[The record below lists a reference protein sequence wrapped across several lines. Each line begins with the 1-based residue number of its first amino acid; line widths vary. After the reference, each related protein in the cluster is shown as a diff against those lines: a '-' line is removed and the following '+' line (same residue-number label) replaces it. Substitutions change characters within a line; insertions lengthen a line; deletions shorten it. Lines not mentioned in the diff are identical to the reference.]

1 MVRKTTKAEK
11 SDQFFHSFIT
21 WLIYD
26 RNRPKINIFFSVEE
40 PEEDICNPDDI
51 DSCEF
56 GGMCIVNSEGKPDCQ
71 CEDTCSLRINPVCGS
86 DGESYENECYLQLEV
101 CRRRSA
107 INVLHAGECGKPS
120 SFATKPLILNFRIC
134 MEKNY
139 TLERLKSPINHLYK
153 ITIKEDL
160 L

>member
-1 MVRKTTKAEK
+1 MIGI
-11 SDQFFHSFIT
+11 DQKLSSTEH
-21 WLIYD
+21 
-26 RNRPKINIFFSVEE
+26 FFSVEE

-139 TLERLKSPINHLYK
+139 TLERLKSQINHLYK

>member
-1 MVRKTTKAEK
+1 MGKNEV
-11 SDQFFHSFIT
+11 FCF
-21 WLIYD
+21 
-26 RNRPKINIFFSVEE
+26 FFSSVDE

-120 SFATKPLILNFRIC
+120 SVVTKPLNILNYRIC
-134 MEKNY
+134 MKINY
-139 TLERLKSPINHLYK
+139 TRVVREEATKVQLTFVLCHKRRSFQVLYH
-153 ITIKEDL
+153 I
-160 L
+160 